1 MSESQT
7 TSLDKLDL
15 RLISLLEID
24 ANQSSEALAAKL
36 KVSPTTVRR
45 HLRRLTRENV
55 FSIVAMV
62 DPQKVG
68 YLLTA
73 IVAFDVANEQMAALM
88 RALSKRP
95 EVKWVTS
102 TTGRFDVMALARF
115 RSTEELSHF
124 VEQGV
129 SGIPGV
135 RNTETSVCLQ
145 VAKGRHIS

>member
-1 MSESQT
+1 MA
-7 TSLDKLDL
+7 SLDKLDL
-15 RLISLLEID
+15 KLIGLLEAD
-24 ANQSSEALAAKL
+24 ASQSSEALAAKL

-45 HLRRLTRENV
+45 RLRRLTQDNV

-73 IVAFDVANEQMAALM
+73 IVAFDVANDQMAALM
-88 RALSKRP
+88 RVLSKRP

-115 RSTEELSHF
+115 RSTEELSLF

-135 RNTETSVCLQ
+135 RNTETFVCLH
-145 VAKGRHIS
+145 VAKGRHM

>member
-1 MSESQT
+1 M

-15 RLISLLEID
+15 KLISLLEAD
-24 ANQSSEALAAKL
+24 ASQSSESLAAKL

-45 HLRRLTRENV
+45 HLRRLTREKV

-73 IVAFDVANEQMAALM
+73 IIAFDVANEQMGALM

-95 EVKWVTS
+95 EVQWVTS

-115 RSTEELSHF
+115 RSTAELSRF

-145 VAKGRHIS
+145 VAKGRHM